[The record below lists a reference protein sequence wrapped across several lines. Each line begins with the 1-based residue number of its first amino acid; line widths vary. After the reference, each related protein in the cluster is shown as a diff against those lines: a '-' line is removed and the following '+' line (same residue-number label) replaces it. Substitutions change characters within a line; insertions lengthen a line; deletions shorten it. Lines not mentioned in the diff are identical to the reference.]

1 MTSASR
7 FTFDVVANDK
17 ASETTQKITAS
28 IQALVPALEAAA
40 AAYERMAASQA
51 KLGIRNSGQSN
62 VGAQAQKDAA
72 AVEKANTQAARSAEA
87 SAKATFSAIAQRSA
101 AIQAANQKEAEGLRQ
116 LTDLRERGL
125 AAENRAKIAGT
136 SDSGARVAAI
146 QTEIQRTKE
155 LQATKLQAVQAAQ
168 AQVAATRLSTAP
180 SALGGFS
187 STGAANSEMS
197 ARAAA
202 AAVQN
207 LKQAQQSLAGS
218 SGDVA
223 RAEALMAKEVSSA
236 NQGFAS
242 QAAAA
247 RSVETQLSSA
257 RYALYQVSA
266 AYGAMAAAAGN
277 AVKSVAQVAIG
288 FESAFAQVSR
298 TTNLGAD
305 IRAQNRDSAVAVAE
319 LANIKSGLEDLSTK
333 IPTTFA
339 DLSQVASLG
348 AQLGIAQQDIVGFAE
363 TVTKFAATTDVT
375 AQSTAQYFGRLQNL
389 LDIPATKFNNL
400 GSAVAQLGTDSVAT
414 ESEILAVTTQIAAV
428 GTNAGLSAPY
438 VLGLG
443 TAMASLRI
451 APELARGAT
460 TSLFADFSRAVAD
473 GGAKLQAYADVLHL
487 TSAATADLF
496 KNNPDAFFSQFITSL
511 GKAADSGQNLTG
523 VLDSIGVKNKRDVTV
538 VTRLAQG
545 YQLLGKY
552 TTEAASSF
560 ASGTYLN
567 TAFQTIAETTQSSLT
582 KMASAFALFQNS
594 IGQSF
599 LAPIGWVADA
609 LNNLFTW
616 LSSLPAV
623 VLGGIAGFVG
633 AIAIFLAF
641 KTALTLVTGG
651 MLAFRVASKALGT
664 EGLTLRGVLKLLNT
678 EVVSQAATSNA
689 AAVSMGRHAVATSEL
704 AAATAAAT
712 LPSGVLAAEL
722 EAETVAAATADVA
735 LTGAAVA
742 TAEVAGAEIVGTV
755 ATLGLSAAFKT
766 LWASFGWVG
775 VGLLAIGALVG
786 IISASSSAMGDSTSA
801 AAEAAAK
808 QKELNATWVAAG
820 DGQQKLQEAM
830 AADTKA
836 YQDAAGSA
844 NQLNGVYGLVT
855 KSASALADGTI
866 QTASVYKD
874 LRTGVE
880 STLDPTFQAAQH
892 ADTLGTALTNVTGA
906 AGPTATALDTVTT
919 ATQNQTVALGP
930 LTEAWKA
937 KALAEQLNTALSTPD
952 LKGAADALGT
962 DRITAAL
969 KAGLKGGPQAIA
981 AYFSDITN
989 TIQPRL
995 ATLKTQILASQR
1007 EISNAIAAG
1016 TDPAGAQANLDKYQ
1030 KEFDQLSAK
1039 WTVIGT
1045 LQQKFAEVDTAIA
1058 NQASGDQQL
1067 TAFKAALGDVSG
1079 AIDEST
1085 TKADELAAAIKAAQD
1100 QYDAF
1105 TQKLFNT
1112 TNLTGA
1118 LQKSFEDMGTA
1129 IANNGTDFSNF
1140 TDAGRANLQA
1150 LQDSVSAFAA
1160 IQSDAIQNQGL
1171 SADQAA
1177 ANTTAFIQ
1185 QMLAQLSQMGVDT
1198 SKLDF
1203 LQQYLV
1209 NLTGQPY
1216 TVQIGANTAPALNNI
1231 SALANTIAI
1240 LKNQNPMLWGGLATP
1255 TAANTPLHP
1264 TSPTQTVSPGL
1275 LSASIANARAVQ
1287 EAKNLADAQKKSE
1300 KAAKSAGSAQKKA
1313 ADDATAA
1320 IKKQQEYVNALAGYY
1335 SSLGS
1340 KIFEAVNSEGDAFK
1354 SLQSL
1359 GQALV
1364 DNGKSFDN
1372 ITENGRKNFDALS
1385 GVFNAFGKT
1394 LGDKIDQGV
1403 LTAGQASQQYKE
1415 FAQGIYGELVNLGV
1429 SAEGISGI
1437 FRALGVDAK
1446 GWTGNTQSVQQYAG
1460 YISAAAEAAGGLNDK
1475 LKQAEEYSKALG
1487 TALSTAF
1494 DRFYGL
1500 SSAVDKTQSSVNALA
1515 KSYQDS
1521 INKVNELRK
1530 TNAGLAADLSGAL
1543 VEKNKA
1549 QTEQAISLRYGE
1561 TARAAD
1567 YGVQAQAAGSKA
1579 SDLQS
1584 QIDANSKEATALEV
1598 GRTAL
1603 SGNTDEAIANRG
1615 ALKDLQQQMLSQI
1628 DTYAAQGHTTQEVT
1642 DYTEKLRGQFVQ
1654 AATDAG
1660 YTSTQVEGYSKAFD
1674 NYGAAIRAVPNK
1686 LNVTATADTAGAI
1699 GALNAIPKGATH
1711 VTTAVLNQAEYE
1723 YVKWKL
1729 GLIPKAA
1736 DYVVTPTVGGA
1747 AGAAIGAAGV
1757 QAGQIFGGAMTTTI
1771 KSVFADSFA
1780 NFDMNTFFNNGV
1792 NGLKA
1797 TKYMGGLI
1805 APNFGGFARGGM
1817 VPGTPPNDPNKDNML
1832 AVGPN
1837 GVASIRS
1844 GEFVVRQQIVQ
1855 QPGVLD
1861 FLSKLNNGDMQGFF
1875 SGGQVGQTGQMGSTV
1890 VAELAPYDR
1899 TLLSRVAD
1907 AAGKGVALYV
1917 DGQQLAHSADR
1928 GNTALARRGA
1938 G

>member
-51 KLGIRNSGQSN
+51 KVGAGKTGQSN
-62 VGAQAQKDAA
+62 IGAQAQKDAN
-72 AVEKANTQAARSAEA
+72 AVEKANTQAAKSAEA
-87 SAKATFSAIAQRSA
+87 SAKATFAAITQRSN

-116 LTDLRERGL
+116 LADLRDRAL

-136 SDSGARVAAI
+136 TDSGARVAAI
-146 QTEIQRTKE
+146 QAEIQRTKE
-155 LQATKLQAVQAAQ
+155 LQAERLKAVQVAQ
-168 AQVAATRLSTAP
+168 GQVAATKLSTP
-180 SALGGFS
+180 GSALGGTG
-187 STGAANSEMS
+187 TGASGEMS

-207 LKQAQQSLAGS
+207 LKNAQQSLAGS

-223 RAEALMAKEVSSA
+223 KAEALMSREVNSA
-236 NQGFAS
+236 SQGFAS

-266 AYGAMAAAAGN
+266 AYGAMATAAGN
-277 AVKSVAQVAIG
+277 ALKSVVQVAVG

-298 TTNLGAD
+298 TTNLGSE
-305 IRAQNRDSAVAVAE
+305 IRANNRDSAVAVAE

-333 IPTTFA
+333 IPTTFN
-339 DLSQVASLG
+339 DLSQVAALG

-443 TAMASLRI
+443 TAMSSLRI

-460 TSLFADFSRAVAD
+460 TSLFADFSRAVSD
-473 GGAKLQAYADVLHL
+473 GGDKLQAYADVLHL

-511 GKAADSGQNLTG
+511 GKAAESGQNLTG

-552 TTEAASSF
+552 TDEAASSF

-567 TAFQTIAETTQSSLT
+567 EAFQTIAETTQSSLT
-582 KMASAFALFQNS
+582 KMASAFALLQNA

-599 LAPIGWVADA
+599 LAPIKLVADA
-609 LNNLFTW
+609 LNGLFTW
-616 LSSLPAV
+616 LSNLPTI
-623 VLGGIAGFVG
+623 VLAGVAGFVG

-678 EVVSQAATSNA
+678 EVTTQVKASNTAAL
-689 AAVSMGRHAVATSEL
+689 SMGRHAAATSEL
-704 AAATAAAT
+704 ALATAGAT
-712 LPSGVLAAEL
+712 VPSGVLAAEL
-722 EAETVAAATADVA
+722 EAEALAAGTAGGALTGTAVATTEVAAAEVP
-735 LTGAAVA
+735 A
-742 TAEVAGAEIVGTV
+742 TAS
-755 ATLGLSAAFKT
+755 TLGLAAAFKT
-766 LWASFGWVG
+766 LWASFGWAG
-775 VGLLAIGALVG
+775 VAFLAIGALVG

-836 YQDAAGSA
+836 YNDAAGSA
-844 NQLNGVYGLVT
+844 TQLNGVYGLVT
-855 KSASALADGTI
+855 KSAAGLADGTTQI
-866 QTASVYKD
+866 TSVYKD
-874 LRTGVE
+874 LRTGAE
-880 STLDPTFQAAQH
+880 ATLDPTFQAAQH
-892 ADTLGTALTNVTGA
+892 ADTLGAALSNVA
-906 AGPTATALDTVTT
+906 DTATPAASALDTVTA
-919 ATQNQTVALGP
+919 ATKNQTVALGP
-930 LTEAWKA
+930 LTEAWKK
-937 KALAEQLNTALSTPD
+937 KALAEQLNAAFSTPD
-952 LKGAADALGT
+952 LKGALDSLGA

-969 KAGLKGGPQAIA
+969 KVGLKGGPQAIA

-989 TIQPRL
+989 VIQPRL
-995 ATLKTQILASQR
+995 AVLKTQIAASQR
-1007 EISNAIAAG
+1007 EIGTAITAG

-1039 WTVIGT
+1039 WTAIGL
-1045 LQQKFAEVDTAIA
+1045 LQQNFAQVDTAIA
-1058 NQASGDQQL
+1058 DQASSD
-1067 TAFKAALGDVSG
+1067 TWSTTFKGALGDVNG
-1079 AIDEST
+1079 AIEEGT

-1105 TQKLFNT
+1105 TQKLFDS
-1112 TNLTGA
+1112 TNLAGA
-1118 LQKSFEDMGTA
+1118 LQNSFESLGES

-1140 TDAGRANLQA
+1140 TDAGRANLAA

-1160 IQSDAIQNQGL
+1160 IQSAAIQNQGL

-1185 QMLAQLSQMGVDT
+1185 QMLAQLSNMGVDT

-1216 TVQIGANTAPALNNI
+1216 TVQIGANTAPALANI
-1231 SALANTIAI
+1231 SALANTIAV
-1240 LKNQNPMLWGGLATP
+1240 LKNQNPMLWGGQVAPAAAAATKP
-1255 TAANTPLHP
+1255 V
-1264 TSPTQTVSPGL
+1264 TSPTQTVLPGM
-1275 LSASIANARAVQ
+1275 LSASIANAKAIQ
-1287 EAKNLADAQKKSE
+1287 DAKNLADAQKSAG
-1300 KAAKSAGSAQKKA
+1300 KAAKSAGTA
-1313 ADDATAA
+1313 AKNAAEDAAAA
-1320 IKKQQEYVNALAGYY
+1320 IKKQQEYVNALASYY
-1335 SSLGS
+1335 DNLGT
-1340 KIFEAVNSEGDAFK
+1340 KIFQAINSEGDAFK

-1359 GQALV
+1359 GQSLA

-1385 GVFNAFGKT
+1385 AVFNSFGKT
-1394 LGDKIDQGV
+1394 LGDKINQGV
-1403 LTAGQASQQYKE
+1403 LTADQASKQYRE

-1429 SAEGISGI
+1429 STQNISGI
-1437 FRALGVDAK
+1437 FKALGVDAS
-1446 GWTGNTQSVQQYAG
+1446 GWTGNTQAVQQYAG
-1460 YISAAAEAAGGLNDK
+1460 FISAAADAAGGLSDN
-1475 LKQAEEYSKALG
+1475 LKVAEDYSKALG
-1487 TALSTAF
+1487 TALSSAF

-1500 SSAVDKTQSSVNALA
+1500 SSAIDKVRSAVNDLA

-1521 INKVNELRK
+1521 IDKVNELRK
-1530 TNAGLAADLSGAL
+1530 TNQGLAADLSTAQ
-1543 VEKNKA
+1543 VDQNKA
-1549 QTEQAISLRYGE
+1549 QIEQAISLKYGE
-1561 TARAAD
+1561 TARAGD
-1567 YGVQAQAAGSKA
+1567 FGAQAATAGAKVA
-1579 SDLQS
+1579 DLQS
-1584 QIDANSKEATALEV
+1584 QIDANNAEASALET
-1598 GRTAL
+1598 GRNAL
-1603 SGNTDEAIANRG
+1603 DGYSEAAISNRSALQSLQKVMLDQIA
-1615 ALKDLQQQMLSQI
+1615 A
-1628 DTYAAQGHTTQEVT
+1628 YAAQGHTTQEVT
-1642 DYTEKLRGQFVQ
+1642 TYTADLQRQFVSAAQ
-1654 AATDAG
+1654 AA
-1660 YTSTQVEGYSKAFD
+1660 GYSAQQVSTYTNAF
-1674 NYGAAIRAVPNK
+1674 NNFAAAIRSVPNS
-1686 LNVTATADTAGAI
+1686 LNVVATADTSRALS
-1699 GALNAIPKGATH
+1699 ALNAIPKNGSYVTSAVVDMNAYNWVGTVLAT
-1711 VTTAVLNQAEYE
+1711 
-1723 YVKWKL
+1723 
-1729 GLIPKAA
+1729 IPKQG
-1736 DYVVTPTVGGA
+1736 DYTVTPRVDTSGTGGA
-1747 AGAAIGAAGV
+1747 VNAAGIS
-1757 QAGQIFGGAMTTTI
+1757 AGNIFGTAMSNTI

-1780 NFDMNTFFNNGV
+1780 NFNMNTFFNNGI
-1792 NGLKA
+1792 NGLA
-1797 TKYMGGLI
+1797 PTKYMGGLI
-1805 APNFGGFARGGM
+1805 ARDFGGFAQGGR
-1817 VPGTPPNDPNKDNML
+1817 VPGTPPSDPNKDNVL
-1832 AVGPN
+1832 AMGPG
-1837 GVASIRS
+1837 GVATIRS

-1861 FLSKLNNGDMQGFF
+1861 FLSKLNNGEMQGYFAGGNVGNYSGTGGGMVEF
-1875 SGGQVGQTGQMGSTV
+1875 SP
-1890 VAELAPYDR
+1890 EDR
-1899 TLLSRVAD
+1899 RLLLSLRQTPEI
-1907 AAGKGVALYV
+1907 ALYA
-1917 DGQQLAHSADR
+1917 DGQRLAESTQQ
-1928 GNTALARRGA
+1928 GNTRLANRGR

>member
-28 IQALVPALEAAA
+28 VQALVPALEAAA
-40 AAYERMAASQA
+40 AAYEKMANAQA
-51 KLGIRNSGQSN
+51 KLGIKSSTQSN

-72 AVEKANTQAARSAEA
+72 AVEKANNQAAKSAEA
-87 SAKATFSAIAQRSA
+87 SAKATFAAIAQRSA
-101 AIQAANQKEAEGLRQ
+101 AIQTANQKEAEGLRQ
-116 LTDLRERGL
+116 LADLREKAL

-136 SDSGARVAAI
+136 TNSAARMAAI
-146 QTEIQRTKE
+146 QTEIQRTRE
-155 LQATKLQAVQAAQ
+155 LQAEKLKAVQAAQ
-168 AQVAATRLSTAP
+168 AQVGATKLSTSG
-180 SALGGFS
+180 SALGG
-187 STGAANSEMS
+187 TGAGASGEMS

-207 LKQAQQSLAGS
+207 LKNAQQSLAGTS
-218 SGDVA
+218 ADVA
-223 RAEALMAKEVSSA
+223 RAEGLMTKEINGA

-242 QAAAA
+242 QAAMA
-247 RSVETQLSSA
+247 RNVETQLSSA

-266 AYGAMAAAAGN
+266 AYGAMAQAAGN
-277 AVKSVAQVAIG
+277 ALKSVVQVAVG

-298 TTNLGAD
+298 TTNLGSE
-305 IRAQNRDSAVAVAE
+305 IRANNRDSAVAVAE
-319 LANIKSGLEDLSTK
+319 LANIKAGLEDLSTK
-333 IPTTFA
+333 IPTTFN
-339 DLSQVASLG
+339 DLSQVAALG

-438 VLGLG
+438 VIGLG
-443 TAMASLRI
+443 TAMASLRL
-451 APELARGAT
+451 APEISRGAT
-460 TSLFADFSRAVAD
+460 TRIFAEISRATAE
-473 GGAKLQAYADVLHL
+473 GGEKMAAYANVLGM
-487 TSAATADLF
+487 TSEAAATLF
-496 KNNPDAFFSQFITSL
+496 KTNPDQFFSTFITNL
-511 GKAADSGQNLTG
+511 GKASDSGQNLTG
-523 VLDSIGVKNKRDVTV
+523 VLDNLGITNTRDVQV

-552 TTEAASSF
+552 TTEAATSF

-567 TAFQTIAETTQSSLT
+567 EAFQTIAETTQSSLT
-582 KMASAFALFQNS
+582 KMASSFALLQNA

-599 LAPIGWVADA
+599 LAPIKAVADA
-609 LNNLFTW
+609 LNGLFSW
-616 LSSLPAV
+616 LSNLPAI
-623 VLGGIAGFVG
+623 VLAGVAGFVG
-633 AIAIFLAF
+633 AITIFLAF

-651 MLAFRVASKALGT
+651 MLAFRVATKNLGPD
-664 EGLTLRGVLKLLNT
+664 GLTLKGVLKLLNT
-678 EVVSQAATSNA
+678 EIVTQTKNSSLAAGA
-689 AAVSMGRHAVATSEL
+689 MGRHALATGEL
-704 AAATAAAT
+704 ATATAAAT
-712 LPSGVLAAEL
+712 LPAGVLATEL
-722 EAETVAAATADVA
+722 GAETLAAGTAGGA
-735 LTGAAVA
+735 LTGTAVA
-742 TAEVAGAEIVGTV
+742 TTEVAVAEVPAIAN
-755 ATLGLSAAFKT
+755 TLGLSAAFKS
-766 LWASFGWVG
+766 LWASFGWAG
-775 VGLLAIGALVG
+775 VAFLAIGALVG
-786 IISASSSAMGDSTSA
+786 IIGASSSAMSDSTSA

-820 DGQQKLQEAM
+820 DGQQKLQDAM

-836 YQDAAGSA
+836 YNDAAGSA
-844 NQLNGVYGLVT
+844 TQLNGVYGLVT
-855 KSASALADGTI
+855 KSAAGLADGT
-866 QTASVYKD
+866 TAITSVYKD
-874 LRTGVE
+874 LRTGAE
-880 STLDPTFQAAQH
+880 STLDPTFQAAQR
-892 ADTLGTALTNVTGA
+892 ADTLGTALTNVA
-906 AGPTATALDTVTT
+906 ATATPAASALDTVTE
-919 ATQNQTVALGP
+919 ATKNQTVALGP
-930 LTEAWKA
+930 LTEAWKQ
-937 KALAEQLNTALSTPD
+937 KALAEQLNTAFGSPD
-952 LKGAADALGT
+952 LKGALDALGA

-989 TIQPRL
+989 VIQPKL
-995 ATLKTQILASQR
+995 ATLRTQIAASQR
-1007 EISNAIAAG
+1007 EISNAVVAG

-1058 NQASGDQQL
+1058 DQASSD
-1067 TAFKAALGDVSG
+1067 TWSTTFKGALGDVNTEIADG
-1079 AIDEST
+1079 T
-1085 TKADELAAAIKAAQD
+1085 TKADALAAAIKAAQD

-1105 TQKLFNT
+1105 TQALFNST
-1112 TNLTGA
+1112 DLAGA
-1118 LQKSFEDMGTA
+1118 LQNSFESLGES
-1129 IANNGTDFSNF
+1129 IANNGKDFSNF

-1150 LQDSVSAFAA
+1150 LEDSVSAFSAIQSAA
-1160 IQSDAIQNQGL
+1160 IQNHEIDAN
-1171 SADQAA
+1171 QAA
-1177 ANTTAFIQ
+1177 ANTAAFIQ
-1185 QMLAQLSQMGVDT
+1185 QLMAQLSSMGIDT
-1198 SKLDF
+1198 SQLDF
-1203 LQQYLV
+1203 LQQRIAAI
-1209 NLTGQPY
+1209 TGQPY
-1216 TVQIGANTAPALNNI
+1216 TVQIGANTAPALANI
-1231 SALANTIAI
+1231 QALANTIAV
-1240 LKNQNPMLWGGLATP
+1240 LKNQNPMLWGGQVAPAATAAAAKPLSPSQTVLPGFLAT
-1255 TAANTPLHP
+1255 
-1264 TSPTQTVSPGL
+1264 SV
-1275 LSASIANARAVQ
+1275 ANAKAIQ
-1287 EAKNLADAQKKSE
+1287 DAKNLAEAQKSAG

-1313 ADDATAA
+1313 ADEASAA
-1320 IKKQQEYVNALAGYY
+1320 LKKQQEYVRDLASYY
-1335 SSLGS
+1335 DNLGS
-1340 KIFEAVNSEGDAFK
+1340 KIFGAVNAEGDAFK

-1359 GQALV
+1359 GQSLV

-1394 LGDKIDQGV
+1394 LGEKINQGV
-1403 LTAGQASQQYKE
+1403 LTASQASQQYKE

-1437 FRALGVDAK
+1437 FRALGVDAT

-1460 YISAAAEAAGGLNDK
+1460 YISAAAEAAGGLNDQ

-1487 TALSTAF
+1487 TSLSTAF

-1500 SSAVDKTQSSVNALA
+1500 SSAVDKTQTSVNALA

-1521 INKVNELRK
+1521 IDKVNELRK

-1567 YGVQAQAAGSKA
+1567 YGAQAQAAGSKA

-1584 QIDANSKEATALEV
+1584 QISANDKEATALEV
-1598 GRTAL
+1598 GRNAL
-1603 SGNTDEAIANRG
+1603 DGNTDAAIANRG
-1615 ALKDLQQQMLSQI
+1615 ALKDLQQQMLDQI
-1628 DTYAAQGHTTQEVT
+1628 DTYAAQGHTTQEVA
-1642 DYTEKLRGQFVQ
+1642 DYTEQLRGQFVQ

-1686 LNVTATADTAGAI
+1686 LNVTATADTSQAT

-1711 VTTAVLNQAEYE
+1711 VTTAVLNQPEYE

-1757 QAGQIFGGAMTTTI
+1757 QAGQIFGGAMTNTI

-1817 VPGTPPNDPNKDNML
+1817 VPGTPPNDPNRDNVL
-1832 AVGPN
+1832 AIGPN

-1861 FLSKLNNGDMQGFF
+1861 FLSKLNNGDMQGYF
-1875 SGGQVGQTGQMGSTV
+1875 SGGQVNAGGQVGSTV